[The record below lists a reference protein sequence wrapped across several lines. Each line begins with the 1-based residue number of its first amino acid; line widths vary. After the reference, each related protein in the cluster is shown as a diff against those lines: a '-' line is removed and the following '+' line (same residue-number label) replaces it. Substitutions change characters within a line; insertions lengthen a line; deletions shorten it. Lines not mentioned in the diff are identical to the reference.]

1 MYSRL
6 PSRAIRANNV
16 PLQSALTSALKSY
29 RYKLNKPVMQS
40 FRYISNTNEQ
50 KSVAPTMPPV
60 APVKNVGSD
69 STKTETNYLDTLTTK
84 ELLGYLVIG
93 MATLNK
99 PILSLVIKLFPYTPL
114 WIIKALVYQNYCGGD
129 NLPQVLKTGER
140 LAERGIKNMMIS
152 YTVEACDGKQMSVS
166 IPTIIKETERSI
178 SECLAPH
185 TEKMINEAIAGVT
198 DPAEIKTKINEIPPG
213 YVALKPTGLIE
224 NAAEIL
230 LNYENPAYAEKFN
243 ELYTNCEKISEIA
256 VKENARLRKLY
267 PSRTSPFV
275 VIVIDAERN
284 DLQQGVYKLQRDLM
298 AKFNRALYP
307 NEKPQVGDACIVGTV
322 QMYLKESTSV
332 LAKDDALAKQGNYIL
347 GWKLVRGAYIHSEP
361 DRGVIHDTKEDTDKC
376 YDAGILKSIQNM
388 NSENPTVGHL
398 VVASHNGNTQLKAT
412 NLLTDLGSSSTAQ
425 EVRSNVVLGQLLGMA
440 DNITYDL
447 IKNHN
452 TKNIIKYVPW
462 GPPLETKEYLLRRL
476 EENGDAVRADS
487 GWPLVKGILSTLTKR
502 VF

>member
-1 MYSRL
+1 
-6 PSRAIRANNV
+6 
-16 PLQSALTSALKSY
+16 
-29 RYKLNKPVMQS
+29 
-40 FRYISNTNEQ
+40 
-50 KSVAPTMPPV
+50 MPPV
-60 APVKNVGSD
+60 TPLTDAASIPA
-69 STKTETNYLDTLTTK
+69 KTETNYLDTLTTT

-93 MATLNK
+93 MATINK
-99 PILSLVIKLFPYTPL
+99 PILNFVIKLFPYTPL

-166 IPTIIKETERSI
+166 IPTIINETEKSI

-185 TEKMINEAIAGVT
+185 TEKMIQEAIAGIT
-198 DPAEIKTKINEIPPG
+198 DASEIKTKINEIPPG

-243 ELYTNCEKISEIA
+243 ELYTNCERISEIA
-256 VKENARLRKLY
+256 AKENARLRKLY
-267 PSRTSPFV
+267 PDRTSPFV
-275 VIVIDAERN
+275 VVVVDAERN

-298 AKFNRALYP
+298 AKFNRSSDP
-307 NEKPQVGDACIVGTV
+307 NAKPQVGDACIVGTV

-332 LAKDDALAKQGNYIL
+332 LAKDDALAKEGNYIL

-412 NLLTDLGSSSTAQ
+412 NLLKDLGLGSTAQ
-425 EVRSNVVLGQLLGMA
+425 KVRSNVVLGQLLGMA

-447 IKNHN
+447 IKNHK

-487 GWPLVKGILSTLTKR
+487 GWPLVKGIFSTLAKR

>member
-1 MYSRL
+1 MYRQILFKKSVANCGTFFGKKAL
-6 PSRAIRANNV
+6 PSIILRTN
-16 PLQSALTSALKSY
+16 QY
-29 RYKLNKPVMQS
+29 RS
-40 FRYISNTNEQ
+40 ISNTTEKKISTTGESTISAN
-50 KSVAPTMPPV
+50 
-60 APVKNVGSD
+60 NLN
-69 STKTETNYLDTLTTK
+69 STKQSNETNYLDTLTSK

-93 MATLNK
+93 MATINR
-99 PILSLVIKLFPYTPL
+99 PILNLVIKLFPYTPL

-140 LAERGIKNMMIS
+140 LAERGIRNMMVS
-152 YTVEACDGKQMSVS
+152 YTVEACDGKKMSVS
-166 IPTIIKETERSI
+166 IEKIIEETERSVT
-178 SECLAPH
+178 EALVPH
-185 TEKMINEAIAGVT
+185 TVSMIEDVISKAEPSQIAKVINEV
-198 DPAEIKTKINEIPPG
+198 PPG

-230 LNYENPAYAEKFN
+230 LNFENPKYLDQYNQLLK
-243 ELYTNCEKISEIA
+243 NCESVCEIVVA
-256 VKENARLRKLY
+256 ENKKLKEKY
-267 PSRTSPFV
+267 PQRQAPFV
-275 VIVIDAERN
+275 AVIVDAERN

-298 AKFNRALYP
+298 AKYNRSAT
-307 NEKPQVGDACIVGTV
+307 NAKPTLGDACIIGTV
-322 QMYLKESTSV
+322 QMYLKQSTSILKLDSE
-332 LAKDDALAKQGNYIL
+332 LAKKGNYIL

-361 DRGVIHDTKEDTDKC
+361 DRGVIHDTKEDTDKN
-376 YDAGILKSIQNM
+376 YDLGISTTIANM

-412 NLLTDLGSSSTAQ
+412 TLLKELGDSKHAQ
-425 EVRSNVVLGQLLGMA
+425 IVRSNVVLGQLLGMA

-487 GWPLVKGILSTLTKR
+487 GWPLVKGILGTFAKR
-502 VF
+502 IF